1 MEHVKTILQKF
12 GFSEIESTIYLAA
25 LSLADPGASDIA
37 KKIGKN
43 RTATY
48 FHIKNLVRKGL
59 LKETRRGKKLRFIP
73 LPPSDL
79 ASSMSSV
86 AADLRRI
93 VPRLE
98 SLEKIERQ
106 TPVVEIT
113 ESKEGFYK
121 IYEEV
126 SAQEPGSLFRV
137 IEGKKAIGAE
147 FLLLSEEE
155 LGAFFRK
162 NADRHIVA
170 KAIFTEES
178 ISVPK
183 KMLSKRNFE
192 VLTARD
198 WSMRTLPKEIL
209 PFQQLLFI
217 YGDKIAFLFPDTN
230 LVVTITHRNIAESLA
245 ALFDGLHAF
254 ARPAEWYQ

>member
-1 MEHVKTILQKF
+1 MEQVKTILQKL
-12 GFSEIESTIYLAA
+12 GFSEIESAIYLAA
-25 LSLADPGASDIA
+25 LSLAEPGASDIA

-43 RTATY
+43 RTAAY
-48 FHIKNLVRKGL
+48 FHIKNLVGKGL

-79 ASSMSSV
+79 AASMSSV
-86 AADLRRI
+86 AADLKRI

-98 SLEKIERQ
+98 SLEKIERL

-113 ESKEGFYK
+113 ESKDGFYK

-137 IEGKKAIGAE
+137 LEGKKAITAE
-147 FLLLSEEE
+147 FLLFSEAELS
-155 LGAFFRK
+155 AFFRQ

-170 KAIFTEES
+170 KAIFTKES
-178 ISVPK
+178 LSVPR
-183 KMLSKRNFE
+183 KMLSKSNFAN
-192 VLTARD
+192 LTARG
-198 WSMRTLPKEIL
+198 WNLRTLPETIL
-209 PFQQLLFI
+209 PFQELLFI
-217 YGDKIAFLFPDTN
+217 YGNKIAFLFPDTN
-230 LVVTITHRNIAESLA
+230 LVVTITHRTIAESLA

-254 ARPAEWYQ
+254 ARPAEWG